1 MKLKKLIYNVSLFAV
16 GLTLAACSDIAE
28 DDRFEYVEPAEVAKR
43 VLIEDFTGQRCVQC
57 PDGTAKIE
65 QLIADYGEDNIIA
78 VGLYGGAMGF
88 LPNGGPAM
96 PLTCDES
103 QWYYTTGGVDQ
114 SPQPI
119 ARIDRGDFNFNRK
132 TWATAVYDRL
142 QLKAPLSLDA
152 TCNYDE
158 ASRNVE
164 ITINADIVQNVT
176 VDSLG
181 NVIIDS
187 PDVVDGKLQVWLTED
202 SIVSVQ
208 AFPSGNDKEYVHNHV
223 FRASVNDLAGESFV
237 LNRGET
243 TKRTFTYTVSEDWK
257 PEDMSVVTFVFN
269 DSGVLQAAKA
279 PLIPKAEEP
288 GTGEGGESEGGDEA
302 E

>member
-43 VLIEDFTGQRCVQC
+43 VLIEDLTGQHCINC
-57 PDGTAKIE
+57 PTGTAVIE
-65 QLIADYGEDNIIA
+65 QIMADYGEDNIIA
-78 VGLYGGAMGF
+78 VGLYGGI
-88 LPNGGPAM
+88 NGHLTNGKPL

-103 QWYYTTGGVDQ
+103 QWYYTSWGVADKG
-114 SPQPI
+114 QPM
-119 ARIDRGDFNFNRK
+119 ARIDRGDFLNNS
-132 TWATAVYDRL
+132 AVWPTVVRERIQQKA
-142 QLKAPLSLDA
+142 QLMLEA

-164 ITINADIVQNVT
+164 ITVSADGVENV
-176 VDSLG
+176 
-181 NVIIDS
+181 N
-187 PDVVDGKLQVWLTED
+187 GKLQVWLTED
-202 SIVSVQ
+202 NIVSPQ
-208 AFPSGNDKEYVHNHV
+208 KLPGNVVDQNYVHNHV
-223 FRASVNDLAGESFV
+223 FRATVNAQAGDDISIAQ
-237 LNRGET
+237 GENVT
-243 TKRTFTYTVSEDWK
+243 RTFTYTVSEDWK

-288 GTGEGGESEGGDEA
+288 GIGEGGESEGGDEA

>member
-132 TWATAVYDRL
+132 TWATAVRDRIQQKA
-142 QLKAPLSLDA
+142 QLMLEA

-164 ITINADIVQNVT
+164 ITVSADGVENV
-176 VDSLG
+176 
-181 NVIIDS
+181 N
-187 PDVVDGKLQVWLTED
+187 GKLQVWLTED
-202 SIVSVQ
+202 NIVSPQ
-208 AFPSGNDKEYVHNHV
+208 MLPGGSSDPNYVHNHV
-223 FRASVNDLAGESFV
+223 FRATVNAQAGDDISIAQ
-237 LNRGET
+237 GENVT
-243 TKRTFTYTVSEDWK
+243 RTFTYTVSEDWK

>member
-43 VLIEDFTGQRCVQC
+43 VLIEDFTGQRCLNC
-57 PDGTAKIE
+57 PLGTEVIE
-65 QLIADYGEDNIIA
+65 QIMADYGEDSGIA
-78 VGLYGGAMGF
+78 VGLYVGALGY
-88 LPNGGPAM
+88 LPNVNPM
-96 PLTCDES
+96 PFTCDES

-132 TWATAVYDRL
+132 TWATAVRDRIQQKA
-142 QLKAPLSLDA
+142 QLMLEA

-164 ITINADIVQNVT
+164 ITVSADGVENIN
-176 VDSLG
+176 
-181 NVIIDS
+181 
-187 PDVVDGKLQVWLTED
+187 GKLQVWLTED
-202 SIVSVQ
+202 NIVSAQ
-208 AFPSGNDKEYVHNHV
+208 MLPGGSSDPNYVHNHV
-223 FRASVNDLAGESFV
+223 FRATVNAQAGDDISIAQ
-237 LNRGET
+237 GENVT
-243 TKRTFTYTVSEDWK
+243 RTFTYTVSEDWK

>member
-43 VLIEDFTGQRCVQC
+43 VLIEDFTGQNCLNC
-57 PDGTAKIE
+57 PKGASVIE

-78 VGLYGGAMGF
+78 VGLYGGDLG
-88 LPNGGPAM
+88 LPSTHPLS
-96 PLTCDES
+96 LTCDES
-103 QWYYTTGGVDQ
+103 QWYYDYWGIVG
-114 SPQPI
+114 QPS
-119 ARIDRGDFNFNRK
+119 AKVDRGETMQNPDIWPTVVREK
-132 TWATAVYDRL
+132 I
-142 QLKAPLSLDA
+142 QQKAPVLLEAS
-152 TCNYDE
+152 CNYDE

-164 ITINADIVQNVT
+164 ITVSADGLENIN
-176 VDSLG
+176 
-181 NVIIDS
+181 
-187 PDVVDGKLQVWLTED
+187 GKLQVWLTED
-202 SIVSVQ
+202 NIVSVQ
-208 AFPSGNDKEYVHNHV
+208 MLPGYVVDQNYVHNHV
-223 FRASVNDLAGESFV
+223 FRATVNAQAGDDISIAQ
-237 LNRGET
+237 GENVT
-243 TKRTFTYTVSEDWK
+243 RTFTYTVSEDWK

-288 GTGEGGESEGGDEA
+288 GTGEGGESEGGDAA